1 MVATPARPAARS
13 GGAVTVAMGRYV
25 PGGATGR
32 GKSAAGQAYDA
43 LRYMQMR
50 ALGENE
56 RPEDRRY
63 FGAVGEGGSWQDA
76 RGIIMD
82 HATARVAFH
91 RIIMSPGP
99 GQEVAD
105 MREWTRMVMDELS
118 DTLGQELHW
127 VAVVH
132 RNTEHAHAHVLLA
145 GGGERNGDPGGAL
158 EPVVLRRA
166 HYESLRH
173 AGDRSAAHLRD
184 LGHARIHGMRQILT
198 REERRAERVAREA
211 AWISAAADG
220 AEKGPDGAEKERGVA
235 TRRPSTEEVARHGAA
250 EAARQLARV
259 FRQAGGGN
267 DGGSDP
273 TLDERGGPDR

>member
-1 MVATPARPAARS
+1 MVAAPARPAARS
-13 GGAVTVAMGRYV
+13 ARTVTVAMGRYV
-25 PGGATGR
+25 PGGTTGR
-32 GKSAAGQAYDA
+32 GKSAGGQAYDA

-50 ALGENE
+50 ELGENE

-76 RGIIMD
+76 RRIIMD
-82 HATARVAFH
+82 HATTRVAFH

-105 MREWTRMVMDELS
+105 LREWTRMVMDELS

-145 GGGERNGDPGGAL
+145 GGGARSGDATGTL
-158 EPVVLRRA
+158 EPVVLRRT
-166 HYESLRH
+166 HYESLRQ

-184 LGHARIHGMRQILT
+184 LGRAQVHGLHQILT

-211 AWISAAADG
+211 AQDDGRINAAPPPGADKGREEARVQPTAADLARASAA
-220 AEKGPDGAEKERGVA
+220 EA
-235 TRRPSTEEVARHGAA
+235 TRR
-250 EAARQLARV
+250 LADI
-259 FRQAGGGN
+259 FRQAGGTT
-267 DGGSDP
+267 SDP
-273 TLDERGGPDR
+273 TLDERDGPDR

>member
-1 MVATPARPAARS
+1 MVAAPTRPAARS
-13 GGAVTVAMGRYV
+13 VRTVTVAMGRYV
-25 PGGATGR
+25 PGGKKGR

-50 ALGENE
+50 ELGENE

-82 HATARVAFH
+82 HATSRVAFH

-105 MREWTRMVMDELS
+105 MHEWTRMVMDDLA

-145 GGGERNGDPGGAL
+145 GGGERGGDLGGAL

-166 HYESLRH
+166 HYEALRH

-184 LGHARIHGMRQILT
+184 LGRAQVRGMHQILT

-211 AWISAAADG
+211 ERINAPPGG
-220 AEKGPDGAEKERGVA
+220 AEKGRAGATE
-235 TRRPSTEEVARHGAA
+235 TTPRPPAADLTWHGGA

-259 FRQAGGGN
+259 FRQSDGGSN
-267 DGGSDP
+267 GGSDP

>member
-1 MVATPARPAARS
+1 MVAALARPAARS
-13 GGAVTVAMGRYV
+13 VRTVTVAMGRYV
-25 PGGATGR
+25 PGGKKGR

-76 RGIIMD
+76 RRIIMD

-105 MREWTRMVMDELS
+105 MREWTRMMMDDLS
-118 DTLGQELHW
+118 DKLGQELHW

-145 GGGERNGDPGGAL
+145 GGGARSGDPAGTL
-158 EPVVLRRA
+158 EPVVLRRT
-166 HYESLRH
+166 HYEALRH
-173 AGDRSAAHLRD
+173 AGDRSAAHLRE
-184 LGHARIHGMRQILT
+184 LARAQVRGMRQILT

-211 AWISAAADG
+211 DRINAAAGG
-220 AEKGPDGAEKERGVA
+220 AEKGRAGAAE
-235 TRRPSTEEVARHGAA
+235 TTPRPPTEELARRGAA
-250 EAARQLARV
+250 EAARALARV
-259 FRQAGGGN
+259 FRQSSGGN